1 MTVHLPTPFAGSIP
15 TLHGRRLGVVPGSGP
30 FARVEGEENVGSDSN
45 PRRHPDTAFRPV
57 GDEGGLVVIPGRS
70 EIKVLNP
77 VAIKVFSMLDGSHSV
92 EAIVVAVTEE
102 FDVDDAQAR
111 TDVATFLGELSAN
124 GLLAKP
130 GEKAPWEAEL

>member
-1 MTVHLPTPFAGSIP
+1 MRDVD
-15 TLHGRRLGVVPGSGP
+15 
-30 FARVEGEENVGSDSN
+30 GEENVSSVSN

-70 EIKVLNP
+70 EVKVLNP

-92 EAIVVAVTEE
+92 EAIVAAVTKE
-102 FDVDDAQAR
+102 FDVNDEQAS
-111 TDVATFLGELSAN
+111 TDVVAFLGELSAN

>member
-1 MTVHLPTPFAGSIP
+1 MILTLQRPAPGRFTRGSDLFAKAG
-15 TLHGRRLGVVPGSGP
+15 
-30 FARVEGEENVGSDSN
+30 GEENVSSDSN

-70 EIKVLNP
+70 EVKVLNP

-92 EAIVVAVTEE
+92 EAIVAAVTDE
-102 FDVDDAQAR
+102 FDVNDEQAA
-111 TDVATFLGELSAN
+111 TDVQTFLGELNAN
-124 GLLAKP
+124 GLLAVP